1 MKGIFTFF
9 ITLDVYN
16 NEVNLRGY
24 FSLFLIM
31 VEVVFL
37 GQLYGLLPVIFHNEI
52 DGNLDLVAHFILL
65 FVYGIGG

>member
-1 MKGIFTFF
+1 
-9 ITLDVYN
+9 
-16 NEVNLRGY
+16 
-24 FSLFLIM
+24 M

-37 GQLYGLLPVIFHNEI
+37 GQLYGLLQVIFHNEI